1 MLPIGPD
8 GCGEKMR
15 AAAEQP
21 VEEAALLAGARGRA
35 VLLAAAVVGERDQQR
50 LALRGAL
57 GGAALQLLEL
67 VLHAVEHVALLL
79 DAPVERRRIA
89 AADC

>member
-1 MLPIGPD
+1 MVPPPNSRSKKPP
-8 GCGEKMR
+8 CSP
-15 AAAEQP
+15 A
-21 VEEAALLAGARGRA
+21 ARGRA

-79 DAPVERRRIA
+79 DAAVERPALRA
-89 AADC
+89 AGC